1 MLFCFAF
8 AGLDILF
15 SMSLIL
21 ICMFFQEDKLKK
33 DAATNFEASP
43 QLVWFLRILNLVK
56 ISYITLVIVCVRNRE
71 KIDRQ
76 WKTRVCYL

>member
-1 MLFCFAF
+1 MQSTMLYNIMLYFILFCCFAF

-33 DAATNFEASP
+33 DAAANFEVSP
-43 QLVWFLRILNLVK
+43 QLV
-56 ISYITLVIVCVRNRE
+56 
-71 KIDRQ
+71 
-76 WKTRVCYL
+76 